1 MKKLMFSVCLVLSV
15 IFTANAQE
23 SKGPRGGAIIGED
36 VVKFEFVNVG
46 NKFSFYPV
54 DQNGGMLK
62 TVPTSA
68 DISLTLQLT
77 SEHEDFKNVPF
88 ENGCFSVTKSSDL
101 QVFIVYIKTQNK
113 DKEITVK
120 YRIPGVSA
128 K

>member
-23 SKGPRGGAIIGED
+23 AKGPRGGVLIGEEA
-36 VVKFEFVNVG
+36 VKFEFVNVG

-68 DISLTLQLT
+68 DISFTLQLT
-77 SEHEDFKNVPF
+77 TEHEDYNNVPF
-88 ENGCFSVTKSSDL
+88 ENGCFTVTRSSEVP
-101 QVFIVYIKTQNK
+101 VFIVLIKTQNK
-113 DKEITVK
+113 DKEIVVK
-120 YRIPGVSA
+120 YRVPGVVGR
-128 K
+128 

>member
-23 SKGPRGGAIIGED
+23 AKGSRGGAIIGED